1 MKLRLF
7 LFLFLACTLLVG
19 GAMAQGCSVTTLAF
33 PTDGGPNRA
42 FNSEFCIASGT
53 PGGTQTGRLRW
64 DSGGDGRLQ
73 LFDTDD
79 TGQSL
84 WCAID
89 PMTNRC
95 AVGSSLCLQGDGN
108 MVIYEFANCGGNPL
122 FASNTSNNNPSNPLC
137 GLFLEDCNDDGEVLA
152 VADNPVVFGTL
163 RTGER
168 GVIFNDTAFGSD
180 ERKQAIWFTSGF
192 TDTD

>member
-1 MKLRLF
+1 MNLKMRLF
-7 LFLFLACTLLVG
+7 LLLACSLIAGT
-19 GAMAQGCSVTTLAF
+19 AMAQGCSVATRAF
-33 PTDGGPNRA
+33 PPDGGVNLA

-89 PMTNRC
+89 STTSRC

-122 FASNTSNNNPSNPLC
+122 WASNTSNNNPSNPIC

-152 VADNPVVFGTL
+152 VADNPSVFGAT

-168 GVIFNDTAFGSD
+168 GVIYNDTLAGSD
-180 ERKQAIWFTSGF
+180 EHRQTIWFTSGF